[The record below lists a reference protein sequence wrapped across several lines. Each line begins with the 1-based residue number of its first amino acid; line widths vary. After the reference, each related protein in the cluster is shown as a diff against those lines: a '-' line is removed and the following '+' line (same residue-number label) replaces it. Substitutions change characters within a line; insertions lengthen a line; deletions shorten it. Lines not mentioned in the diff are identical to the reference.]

1 MMEEKSK
8 PGSDFFTNSLGMTF
22 RHVRVASSRREHIG
36 ADKLLRNVGMVQW
49 DFAIAIHLVT
59 QQEYCSLVGENP
71 SYFQGE
77 QVGNH
82 DTTRCPVEY
91 ISCAQAIKFCWMLSQ
106 LPAERRMRRRYR
118 LPTETEWEYA
128 YLAGERFAPEASIA
142 PEALGE
148 YAWIEQ
154 NSNNRTHP
162 VGQKQPNPWGIYDMS
177 GNVWEW
183 CVDTDVPEITDKS
196 NLNVEPSPNFEC
208 SFRGGDFGCGVE
220 FCGLSN
226 IHRVNSYYRGN
237 FVGFRLVVNLP

>member
-1 MMEEKSK
+1 MEEKSK
-8 PGSDFFTNSLGMTF
+8 TESDFFTNSLGMTF
-22 RHVRVASSRREHIG
+22 RHVRVASSPKG
-36 ADKLLRNVGMVQW
+36 YLGSDKPLRNVGVVQS

-77 QVGNH
+77 QVGNR

-91 ISCAQAIKFCWMLSQ
+91 VSCAQAVKFCRILSQ
-106 LPAERRMRRRYR
+106 FPAERRLRRHYR
-118 LPTETEWEYA
+118 LPTEAEWEYA
-128 YLAGERFAPEASIA
+128 YLAREGFAPEASNA
-142 PEALGE
+142 PEVFGE

-154 NSNNRTHP
+154 NSNNRTHS
-162 VGQKQPNPWGIYDMS
+162 VGQKQPNPWGIFDMS

-183 CVDTDVPEITDKS
+183 CLDTHVSEITENTD
-196 NLNVEPSPNFEC
+196 LTIEPSPNFEC

-220 FCGLSN
+220 FCGLAN

-237 FVGFRLVVNLP
+237 FVGFRLVLELD